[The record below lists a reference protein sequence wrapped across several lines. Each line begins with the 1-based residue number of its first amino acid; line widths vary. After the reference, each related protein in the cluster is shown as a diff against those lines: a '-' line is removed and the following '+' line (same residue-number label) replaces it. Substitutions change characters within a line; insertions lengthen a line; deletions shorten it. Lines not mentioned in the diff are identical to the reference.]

1 MNAAIIYQMPVNNSL
16 LKKSWLWDIFTH
28 VILGK
33 HTKYESVLEHLY
45 YLLQLKRDSGLTI
58 NTQLT
63 LKKYLFF
70 YTAVS

>member
-1 MNAAIIYQMPVNNSL
+1 MPVNNSL

-33 HTKYESVLEHLY
+33 YTKYESVLEHLY

-58 NTQLT
+58 NTQLAFKNICIST
-63 LKKYLFF
+63 LLFPKF
-70 YTAVS
+70 